1 MAAQPPA
8 PELLR
13 SLPSAANLS
22 KLQQA
27 QQHGPLTLDELMRLM
42 LPDKEAYFT
51 EWRASLAHPAVCI
64 DSVADIERLDAED
77 ISSLPVPP
85 LLKGVFREL
94 IGQSA
99 ARKREQQ
106 LVLEATA
113 ARAKEFL
120 MPLRDRH
127 MQPPLAGSKYFQDAK
142 TYRLICTREEIEAG
156 VRILARRIEAWS
168 KGERIVLVGIL
179 KGAFMLMSDLC
190 RALVRPY
197 SVYFVEASSYKD
209 DRQQGGMAI
218 SAEIPASKFYDAT
231 SKKPHK
237 IVLIDEL
244 LDNGKTMA
252 EMKAY
257 FLARLSDSH
266 SEGDILTACLFSK
279 ERPRTWPEADITS
292 IPNLPDL
299 WLVGYGLDDRG
310 TKRGWTELFAIP
322 KVKIVETIETGEVE
336 RLLSF
341 LDDGAMLTAP
351 TVFGGFELTY
361 NHKQKYKVYGLDI
374 DGSHSLAQN
383 SLPSLQSPETQITSK
398 EDIVRLLSG
407 VGVVKGKYERE
418 VAIAFIQENVSLVPE
433 DSIFSGNNQLYAELR
448 CRVRNNLA
456 RDAQR
461 LNVRGPGELQAAS
474 SSQ

>member
-1 MAAQPPA
+1 M
-8 PELLR
+8 
-13 SLPSAANLS
+13 PSSVNLS
-22 KLQQA
+22 ALHVA
-27 QQHGPLTLDELMRLM
+27 QQQGPLTLEDLMRLM
-42 LPDKEAYFT
+42 LPDKEAYFG
-51 EWRASLAHPAVCI
+51 EWLASLAHPAVCI
-64 DSVADIERLDAED
+64 DSIADVERLDAED

-99 ARKREQQ
+99 GRKREQQ

-120 MPLRDRH
+120 LPLRDRH

-156 VRILARRIEAWS
+156 VRILARRIETWS

-190 RALVRPY
+190 RAMVRPY

-218 SAEIPASKFYDAT
+218 AAELASAKFCDAT
-231 SKKPHK
+231 TKKPHK

-252 EMKAY
+252 EMKAF
-257 FLARLSDSH
+257 FLARLSGTHTES
-266 SEGDILTACLFSK
+266 DILTACLFSK
-279 ERPRTWPEADITS
+279 ARARTWPDADITS

-322 KVKIVETIETGEVE
+322 KVKIIETIETEEVD
-336 RLLSF
+336 RLLNF
-341 LDDGAMLTAP
+341 LDDAAMLTTP
-351 TVFGGFELTY
+351 TVFAGFELTY

-374 DGSHSLAQN
+374 DGSHSMTHS
-383 SLPSLQSPETQITSK
+383 SLPSLQSPEAQVTSK
-398 EDIVRLLSG
+398 EDIVRILSG
-407 VGVVKGKYERE
+407 VGVVKGRYERD
-418 VAIAFIQENVSLVPE
+418 VAFAFIQENVSLVPE
-433 DSIFSGNNQLYAELR
+433 DSIFSGNNQLYAEMR

-461 LNVRGPGELQAAS
+461 LGVRGSGALQATS